1 MFRTALT
8 RLLSAAFVLLMV
20 AGGGELSLLDGFLF
34 HSQGTTA
41 DPIRPH
47 VEGAGGGHAERCSI
61 RAAAQPSR
69 AAEGI
74 VTIGVEVPEP
84 RVELG
89 LPGGPGAEEP
99 AVTLSIAKRPGANAT
114 SVARDVLR
122 KVATLETEKSKLLK
136 VYKEQHPEI
145 LKVDAQIQ
153 QVQTELDVLT
163 VRAPR
168 HGTILQVNVRAGE
181 FAGTTPQEPLMI
193 LGEVEK
199 LQVRAEVVPTAI
211 TRPPLARVAAICA
224 ADSSGTAYVSAWSA
238 PRARSSSSAG
248 SRTAGP

>member
-47 VEGAGGGHAERCSI
+47 VEGAGGCHAERCSI

-89 LPGGPGAEEP
+89 LPDSLPP
-99 AVTLSIAKRPGANAT
+99 RSRLSVRPST
-114 SVARDVLR
+114 
-122 KVATLETEKSKLLK
+122 
-136 VYKEQHPEI
+136 
-145 LKVDAQIQ
+145 
-153 QVQTELDVLT
+153 
-163 VRAPR
+163 RAPP
-168 HGTILQVNVRAGE
+168 VSS
-181 FAGTTPQEPLMI
+181 
-193 LGEVEK
+193 
-199 LQVRAEVVPTAI
+199 
-211 TRPPLARVAAICA
+211 RV
-224 ADSSGTAYVSAWSA
+224 
-238 PRARSSSSAG
+238 
-248 SRTAGP
+248 